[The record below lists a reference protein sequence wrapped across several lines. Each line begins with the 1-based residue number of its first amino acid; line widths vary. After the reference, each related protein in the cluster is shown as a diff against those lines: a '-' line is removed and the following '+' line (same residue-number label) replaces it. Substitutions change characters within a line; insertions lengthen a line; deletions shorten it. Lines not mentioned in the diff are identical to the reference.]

1 MAENVTNE
9 LLLEALKRIQGTL
22 GAMAADI
29 VDLKT
34 RMSAVETNLGL
45 MKQEMGQQSVQIAAL
60 NVRMDRFD
68 ERLRRIENRL
78 DLADA

>member
-1 MAENVTNE
+1 MADNVTNE

-22 GAMAADI
+22 GAMAAD
-29 VDLKT
+29 VTDLKT
-34 RMSAVETNLGL
+34 RMSAVEMNLGL